1 MDQALASSFLLDPEQ
16 TEREKRLRERQFH
29 VIDIPRLRV
38 LGFVI
43 LTLLVIFHEVFS
55 TGETNWQLPLRIEEK
70 RRPQRLVHA
79 SSYLRDARL
88 GPCLR

>member
-1 MDQALASSFLLDPEQ
+1 MDQTLASSFLLDPEQ

-43 LTLLVIFHEVFS
+43 LTLLVIFH
-55 TGETNWQLPLRIEEK
+55 
-70 RRPQRLVHA
+70 
-79 SSYLRDARL
+79 
-88 GPCLR
+88 